1 MHKDTYNSNYVKARQ
16 LKGNVFILLNQTSF
30 ENCTQTFKKWQQA
43 ADKFALSFNS
53 RMYTIQTNSE
63 HTEIV
68 VLSVSITITS
78 IRGGQCEL
86 S

>member
-1 MHKDTYNSNYVKARQ
+1 MHLSYRTRQ
-16 LKGNVFILLNQTSF
+16 VLKTAPKPSRNGN
-30 ENCTQTFKKWQQA
+30 KP

-86 S
+86 SCIVNKLYLHNQGYALHKS